1 MGRCGVMC
9 LDAADLHSDIGAE
22 THSCAKWWH
31 TASAA
36 NTNPETEV
44 EYIFFEVLQGHRE
57 GVVLLEV

>member
-1 MGRCGVMC
+1 MC